1 MYTSTIYIARGNL
14 MVRTQIYLTEEE
26 KSGIESITLTKGIS
40 QSEFI
45 RQAIDKSL
53 LDAIDIDKS
62 VILDKIA
69 GIWSDKED
77 IPDIREIRS
86 AWRKRTSI

>member
-1 MYTSTIYIARGNL
+1 MYTSILYINGESP

-26 KSGIESITLTKGIS
+26 KNGIESVTLTKGIS

-53 LDAIDIDKS
+53 LDAINIDKPI
-62 VILDKIA
+62 ILDEIA
-69 GIWSDKED
+69 GIWANRED
-77 IPDIREIRS
+77 IPDIRELRT

>member
-1 MYTSTIYIARGNL
+1 MYTSLLYINGESP
-14 MVRTQIYLTEEE
+14 MVRTQVYLTEEE
-26 KSGIESITLTKGIS
+26 KNGIESVTLTKGIS

-53 LDAIDIDKS
+53 LDAINIDKPI
-62 VILDKIA
+62 ILDEIA
-69 GIWSDKED
+69 GIWANRED
-77 IPDIREIRS
+77 IPDIRELRT

>member
-1 MYTSTIYIARGNL
+1 

-53 LDAIDIDKS
+53 LDLITIDKS

-69 GIWSDKED
+69 GIWSDRED
-77 IPDIREIRS
+77 IPDIRELRA
-86 AWRKRTSI
+86 AWNSRTKI

>member
-1 MYTSTIYIARGNL
+1 
-14 MVRTQIYLTEEE
+14 MVRTQVYLTEEE
-26 KSGIESITLTKGIS
+26 KNGIESVTLTKGIS

-53 LDAIDIDKS
+53 LDAINIDKPI
-62 VILDKIA
+62 ILDEIA
-69 GIWSDKED
+69 GIWANRED
-77 IPDIREIRS
+77 IPDIRELRT

>member
-1 MYTSTIYIARGNL
+1 

-26 KSGIESITLTKGIS
+26 KSGIESITSAKGIS

-53 LDAIDIDKS
+53 LETVTIDKS

-69 GIWSDKED
+69 GIWSDRGD
-77 IPDIREIRS
+77 IPDIRELRNS
-86 AWRKRTSI
+86 WRRRTTI